1 MALPCKKRTWS
12 WAHNGLSGVDKVAV
26 CCTDIVASAADG
38 VWRYAGRA
46 CCCIFSSRLPDCF
59 FKLIFTGYLM
69 SSSSGSRV
77 AFSQLVTSFLD
88 AEHPAQIRFL
98 QELVRVPSDNPSG
111 DCAAHGERARALL
124 TQLGFEV
131 EVHVVPAEL
140 VKAYGMLSA
149 TNLIV
154 RKRFGS
160 GGPTIAMNAHGD
172 VVPPGQ
178 GWSKDPYGGEIVE
191 DAEHGPV
198 MYGRGVAV
206 SKSDFAT
213 YTWALLALIAAEKQG
228 LPLNGTIELQF
239 TYDEEAG
246 GDIGPKWIL
255 DQGLS
260 KPDYALS
267 AGFAYGITSAHNG
280 CLHLEVTVK
289 GKQAHAAMPHTGVDA
304 IEAASGILQALYAY
318 RGVLAQKK
326 SKVDGIDHATI
337 NVGLIKGGI
346 NTNVVPDLA
355 TFRLDRRMIPE
366 EAGFDAEGELRQII
380 NGAASAFPGIEVSV
394 QRILLA
400 EPLAELPGVEK
411 LIDAFR
417 RNAEAVLGEPVKA
430 HGVPL
435 YTDARHYTKR
445 GIPTILYGAGPRT
458 LMEARGH
465 NSDENLRLDDLLK
478 ATKVVTLALG
488 ELLN

>member
-1 MALPCKKRTWS
+1 
-12 WAHNGLSGVDKVAV
+12 
-26 CCTDIVASAADG
+26 
-38 VWRYAGRA
+38 
-46 CCCIFSSRLPDCF
+46 
-59 FKLIFTGYLM
+59 M
-69 SSSSGSRV
+69 SSSFASLHS
-77 AFSQLVTSFLD
+77 LVTSFLD
-88 AEHPAQIRFL
+88 KEHDAQTRFL
-98 QELVRVPSDNPSG
+98 QELVRVPSDNPAG
-111 DCAAHGERARALL
+111 DCAAHGARAKQLL
-124 TQLGFEV
+124 EELGFDV
-131 EVHVVPAEL
+131 EAHAVPDAL
-140 VKAYGMLSA
+140 VKANGMISA

-154 RKRFGS
+154 RKRFGG

-172 VVPPGQ
+172 VVPPGL
-178 GWSKDPYGGEIVE
+178 GWSKDPYGGEIVQ

-228 LPLNGTIELQF
+228 VALNGAIELQF

-255 DQGLS
+255 EQGLS
-260 KPDYALS
+260 KPDYAVS

-289 GKQAHAAMPHTGVDA
+289 GKQAHAAMPHTGIDA
-304 IEAASGILQALYAY
+304 IEAATGILQALYAY
-318 RGVLAQKK
+318 RAELAKKK
-326 SKVDGIDHATI
+326 SRVTGINHATL

-355 TFRLDRRMIPE
+355 VFRLDRRMIPE
-366 EAGFDAEGELRQII
+366 EAGFDAEGDLRRVID
-380 NGAASAFPGIEVSV
+380 AAAAHYPGIEVGV
-394 QRILLA
+394 QRTLLA
-400 EPLAELPGVEK
+400 EPLAALPGVEK
-411 LIDAFR
+411 LIGAFR
-417 RNAEAVLGEPVKA
+417 RNAEAVLGEPVAA

-435 YTDARHYTKR
+435 YTDARHYTKQ

-488 ELLN
+488 ELLQ

>member
-1 MALPCKKRTWS
+1 
-12 WAHNGLSGVDKVAV
+12 
-26 CCTDIVASAADG
+26 
-38 VWRYAGRA
+38 
-46 CCCIFSSRLPDCF
+46 
-59 FKLIFTGYLM
+59 M
-69 SSSSGSRV
+69 SSSLQQS
-77 AFSQLVTSFLD
+77 ALSFLD
-88 AEHPAQIRFL
+88 AERAAQTRFL
-98 QELVRVPSDNPSG
+98 QELVQVPSDNPAG
-111 DCAAHGERARALL
+111 DCAAHGARAKILL
-124 TQLGFEV
+124 EQLGFEV
-131 EVHVVPAEL
+131 EAHVVPDAL
-140 VKAYGMLSA
+140 VKANGMISA

-154 RKRFGS
+154 RKRFGG
-160 GGPTIAMNAHGD
+160 GGPTIALNAHGD
-172 VVPPGQ
+172 VVPPGL

-228 LPLNGTIELQF
+228 VVLNGAIELHF

-255 DQGLS
+255 GQGLS
-260 KPDYALS
+260 KPDYAVS

-289 GKQAHAAMPHTGVDA
+289 GRQAHAAMPHTGIDA
-304 IEAASGILQALYAY
+304 IEAATGILQALYAY
-318 RGVLAQKK
+318 RAELAKKK
-326 SKVDGIDHATI
+326 SAVHGIDHATL

-355 TFRLDRRMIPE
+355 RFRLDRRMIPE
-366 EAGFDAEGELRQII
+366 EAGFDAEGDLRRVID
-380 NGAASAFPGIEVSV
+380 AAAAHYPGIEVSV

-411 LIDAFR
+411 LIGAFS
-417 RNAEAVLGEPVKA
+417 RNAEAILGEPVKA

-435 YTDARHYTKR
+435 YTDARHYTKQ

-465 NSDENLRLDDLLK
+465 NSDENLRLNDLFK

-488 ELLN
+488 ELLQ